1 MHPAAEART
10 GGPAC
15 ATPVR
20 SSGFR
25 SDGPDLDRLRALGA
39 AAGRVLDPLVFLE
52 AAVPVSLD
60 GGVVDEDIGS
70 AVVGGDEAVTLVG
83 VEPLHFALSH
93 YFLLRRSSG
102 PRARDP
108 GCCDRLSPEARL
120 WDPRRRDQNFAG
132 AVTRTRTSTTTRTS
146 KHHRAGWKR
155 REPAR
160 RRDHAAGKST
170 RPAADQALQPG
181 LAYLRWP
188 RKPPDTATAPR
199 PVACV

>member
-1 MHPAAEART
+1 MASAART
-10 GGPAC
+10 ASRRGCKNGGARMSHP
-15 ATPVR
+15 R
-20 SSGFR
+20 SVIRSR
-25 SDGPDLDRLRALGA
+25 SDGPDLVGLRALGA

-52 AAVPVSLD
+52 AAVAINLD

-170 RPAADQALQPG
+170 
-181 LAYLRWP
+181 
-188 RKPPDTATAPR
+188 PPSR
-199 PVACV
+199 

>member
-52 AAVPVSLD
+52 AAEAVSLD

-83 VEPLHFALSH
+83 VEPLHCALSH
-93 YFLLRRSSG
+93 CFSPETIFGAASAG
-102 PRARDP
+102 P
-108 GCCDRLSPEARL
+108 GCCDRLPPEARL
-120 WDPRRRDQNFAG
+120 RDPRRRDQ
-132 AVTRTRTSTTTRTS
+132 
-146 KHHRAGWKR
+146 
-155 REPAR
+155 
-160 RRDHAAGKST
+160 
-170 RPAADQALQPG
+170 
-181 LAYLRWP
+181 
-188 RKPPDTATAPR
+188 
-199 PVACV
+199 